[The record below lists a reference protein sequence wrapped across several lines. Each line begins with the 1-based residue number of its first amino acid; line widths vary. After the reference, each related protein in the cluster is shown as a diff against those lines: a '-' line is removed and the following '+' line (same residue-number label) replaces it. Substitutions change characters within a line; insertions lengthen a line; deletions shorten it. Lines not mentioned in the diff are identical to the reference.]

1 MDALPNEEILY
12 KIADFWFVRS
22 ALQTVVFNKLF
33 YDGYVCCNEGL
44 CPSNKESLQKQLKGK
59 SEFYLL
65 IERNPDNLQEL
76 YNRCLSMPSQKR
88 TMTRAEQQSVVYVLL
103 QMVRGS
109 ATESFWLVLLLAFY
123 FEKTRFHQCGNF
135 IVADDVDL
143 IKVDSL
149 DQYVKE
155 EYSCRKVQLT
165 AGKKCPPMR
174 RKISHGQRFDCRTI
188 FLLRQDASDF
198 LQGFTVWQYQRI

>member
-76 YNRCLSMPSQKR
+76 YNRCIPF
-88 TMTRAEQQSVVYVLL
+88 VNDFLL
-103 QMVRGS
+103 QI
-109 ATESFWLVLLLAFY
+109 
-123 FEKTRFHQCGNF
+123 C
-135 IVADDVDL
+135 
-143 IKVDSL
+143 
-149 DQYVKE
+149 
-155 EYSCRKVQLT
+155 
-165 AGKKCPPMR
+165 
-174 RKISHGQRFDCRTI
+174 
-188 FLLRQDASDF
+188 
-198 LQGFTVWQYQRI
+198 